1 MEPFSLQNVN
11 ILEYPKSWFENPMCA
26 KNAMKVN
33 FMIYLYAIAKDILQW
48 EPISNLKQPSNE
60 KKIHVLACNDVI
72 IRNKILTRALRF
84 SLMINHKIVDKEIIG
99 DGIVLSS
106 P

>member
-48 EPISNLKQPSNE
+48 EPISNLKQPSKEKIIINIIKKKKKKK
-60 KKIHVLACNDVI
+60 KKILKLFFFFFKKKKKKKKKKKFFVV
-72 IRNKILTRALRF
+72 F
-84 SLMINHKIVDKEIIG
+84 FFF
-99 DGIVLSS
+99 SS